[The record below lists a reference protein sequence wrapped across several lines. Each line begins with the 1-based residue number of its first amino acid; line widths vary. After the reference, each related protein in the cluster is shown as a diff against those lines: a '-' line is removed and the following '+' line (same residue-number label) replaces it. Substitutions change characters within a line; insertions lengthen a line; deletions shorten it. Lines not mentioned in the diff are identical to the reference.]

1 MILNK
6 CPFPP
11 LIRVK
16 TELFYPVSSESRKP
30 DKTFFNR
37 RMNIYQPCKN
47 KFRKIVV
54 MKKLLILALA
64 VMSVGAVSGQAV
76 KKKVAVY
83 TVDVSGQNIVE
94 FVGDYVTNAIVKR
107 GTYAAIE
114 RTAQF
119 LEELGR
125 EQGFQRSGAVDDG
138 QISKI
143 GKNMGVHYVCVVKVA
158 VSGAQKEHF
167 ISSRLIDVETAELA
181 SSSRPIRIDVR
192 DWDAIEKS
200 CEDVTAS
207 LFGERG
213 GGNRGGSGNNRPSP
227 GNGKHR
233 NGDVYN
239 YEGIELVF
247 VEGTGGALGTPNFY
261 IGKYE
266 VTQAEWQ
273 KVMGNNPSNFKGANR
288 PVEQV
293 SWNDVQ
299 EFLRKLNALTGG
311 NFRLPTE
318 AEWEYAANGGL
329 NKDNYEYAGSNTIG
343 IVAWFTDNSGN
354 ATHPVGTKQPNSIGI
369 YDMSGNVW
377 EWCQD
382 CYDSSCSR
390 RVRRGGGWGSD
401 ASNCRVANRN
411 YDSPGGSYDN
421 LGFRLACSSE

>member
-1 MILNK
+1 
-6 CPFPP
+6 
-11 LIRVK
+11 
-16 TELFYPVSSESRKP
+16 
-30 DKTFFNR
+30 
-37 RMNIYQPCKN
+37 
-47 KFRKIVV
+47 
-54 MKKLLILALA
+54 MKKILVLMLA
-64 VMSVGAVSGQAV
+64 VLSVGMAFGQE

-94 FVGDYVTNAIVKR
+94 FVGDFVTNAIVKR
-107 GTYAAIE
+107 GVYTAVE
-114 RTAQF
+114 RTSQF
-119 LEELGR
+119 LKELGK

-138 QISKI
+138 QISAI

-158 VSGAQKEHF
+158 VSGAKKEHF

-181 SSSRPIRIDVR
+181 ASSRPTRIDVD

-200 CEDVTAS
+200 CESVVAS

-213 GGNRGGSGNNRPSP
+213 SSRSSGSASGNNRASI
-227 GNGKHR
+227 GNNRHR

-239 YEGIELVF
+239 HKGIELVF
-247 VEGTGGALGTPNFY
+247 VESKGGTLGTPSFY

-329 NKDNYEYAGSNTIG
+329 KKDNYEYAGSNTVG
-343 IVAWFTDNSGN
+343 LVTWFMDNSGG

-369 YDMSGNVW
+369 YDMGGNVW

-382 CYDSSCSR
+382 CYDTNCLL
-390 RVRRGGGWGSD
+390 RVRRGGGWNSD
-401 ASNCRVANRN
+401 SNFCRMAFRS
-411 YDSPGGSYDN
+411 YSSPGNSYRY
-421 LGFRLACSSE
+421 LGFRVACSSE